1 MYLQLVANACCS
13 VIILFLIV
21 VKKYQKEVKQLQQ
34 ELAKRREMLHAKDM
48 IISDLK
54 WENSQ
59 MQNKRETM
67 HKLSTCVVQC
77 VLKVIIIIIIIM

>member
-1 MYLQLVANACCS
+1 M
-13 VIILFLIV
+13 I
-21 VKKYQKEVKQLQQ
+21 QLQQ

-59 MQNKRETM
+59 MQNKRETIIVN
-67 HKLSTCVVQC
+67 SVVQC
-77 VLKVIIIIIIIM
+77 VLKVI